1 MSNKSKKVKTAE
13 EKSKKA
19 KTAEVKEPTI
29 LCSVKKVNGG
39 IRVGFADFTV
49 AEVLSAKVLTSKKDA
64 SWEGVLVGL
73 SSKISAVISA
83 EELSYCA
90 EKGQLPIVDGQ
101 VQIPEGTQM
110 ARIDGETIVS

>member
-1 MSNKSKKVKTAE
+1 MSNKSKK
-13 EKSKKA
+13 A
-19 KTAEVKEPTI
+19 KNAEVKESTI

-101 VQIPEGTQM
+101 VQIPEGTHM

>member
-1 MSNKSKKVKTAE
+1 MS
-13 EKSKKA
+13 SKKA

-29 LCSVKKVNGG
+29 LCSVKKVQGA

-64 SWEGVLVGL
+64 SWEGVLLGL

-90 EKGQLPIVDGQ
+90 EKGQLPIVEGQ
-101 VQIPEGTQM
+101 VQIPEGIQM
-110 ARIDGETIVS
+110 ARIDGELFVS